1 MNSLC
6 QYQQYFEFPQLLN
19 KSMFIVVK
27 NCRGMCMQMIYR
39 NMADLQDS
47 HAVSVHSYFV
57 SQCVSLELYAVKGEI
72 FLTIS
77 MIVSAIIV

>member
-1 MNSLC
+1 
-6 QYQQYFEFPQLLN
+6 
-19 KSMFIVVK
+19 
-27 NCRGMCMQMIYR
+27 MQMIYR